1 MTEPQQAPEKSRGA
15 IILGW
20 WSTHLGNRET
30 GRARALAARLRRADP
45 VSALAEGEVHDLSR
59 ALGLRDGAALARLAC
74 LLAEVREHSGQTL
87 AQRLGGSEPILST
100 LRFQKLIRAEEPEL
114 TALMRRA
121 IGMADGICNVAS
133 LGPDLL
139 DWSEAVRM
147 RWCFHYY
154 GAQHPQ
160 NLAPQANKTEEISQ

>member
-1 MTEPQQAPEKSRGA
+1 MTETPQSPEKSRGA

-20 WSTHLGNRET
+20 WSTHLGKRET
-30 GRARALAARLRRADP
+30 GRAKALAARLRRADP
-45 VSALAEGEVHDLSR
+45 VAALAEGEVHDLSR
-59 ALGLRDGAALARLAC
+59 ALNLRDGVALARLAC
-74 LLAEVREHSGQTL
+74 LLAEVREHSNQTL
-87 AQRLGGSEPILST
+87 AQRLGGTDPILST

-121 IGMADGICNVAS
+121 IAMADGVCNVAA

-139 DWSEAVRM
+139 DWSEATRM

-154 GAQHPQ
+154 GAP
-160 NLAPQANKTEEISQ
+160 APQANKTEEISQ